1 MNGTPRPRPGGFPST
16 PQHQQ
21 ARSPGAHTP
30 STSSTSRRPN
40 VNTPLPDVPQPAAHA
55 TQSSGPW
62 IPAHIIDPAQQRL
75 YVCSIYIALWG
86 WKLYDFYNLAIEE
99 DESVWSCM
107 KWCGLDMTF
116 FMLGVPL
123 LDIPWLQWS
132 TSTSFMLF
140 VLHSALDV
148 MLMFRIGIP
157 VQAWFISL
165 AGFLFDSELAISER
179 SVKPGPIL
187 HNASLILGK
196 QIINILPEGS
206 AVLNPEKLNFCLNST
221 VTSVD
226 IPILINQT
234 EPVELDLVRL
244 DFDTNQNETISIR
257 KNELKALLKK
267 ARKAAKRTDPED
279 PLLLRYTVKKPGVY
293 LLKKVVDQSKLEVR
307 PRSTNAVVV
316 KCPQA
321 RVKPTGD
328 RRCRNDLSNV
338 ELEVEGVPP
347 LYVKYRLTVDRQPR
361 GGSEFQNLQPDEFAS
376 PLTRHTSQALVKS
389 GKEDVSW
396 ARSHKVTV
404 PLNETLAT
412 GSGWEYAVEEVHD
425 GLGNLVSFVGNEEGD
440 HPKAKI
446 TGTYQGFEVHER
458 PRIFFNKCNP
468 QNPMRVAKGH
478 SEPLPI
484 NYASTGKNRVDTPHR
499 IQWLFTPEADIVAD
513 GYHSA
518 NAVISE
524 ETIKPGVGRIRAS
537 DAGLYTLKSVS
548 TGFCEGDVLEP
559 TSCLVQNPPVPEL
572 ELSSEDII
580 DKCAG
585 NPIGLRVD
593 MDFIGTPPFFV
604 KYIEQQKGK
613 AKAQPRDIQIGSLKG
628 SIDLAPEN
636 TGHYTYTF
644 KSISDAVYNDQPLH
658 NLVLQQ
664 EVRAPAS
671 AHFIENNRPKQAC
684 IDDYAEFD
692 VGLTGDGPYKLEY
705 EVMHNGKR
713 NKQSIVV
720 EGNHYTIK
728 TPKLKNGGEYTVAL
742 VSIVD
747 GRECKDTLK
756 NQEAKVQVR
765 HERPKAY
772 FGLVD
777 GKQSIMAL
785 EGKKVDLPLR
795 LSGVGPWSVEY
806 ENLDTDQKQRV
817 HVSGANAPLSIT
829 QQGTYHLR
837 SVSDSVCPGFIE
849 EKASTFNV
857 GWIARPQISIPETA
871 SIVFDNGRYVKD
883 AVCEGDE
890 DSFEVALTG
899 NAPFEVSYKQEYK
912 GKGKTAA
919 PRDKDLR
926 AVSGL
931 TTIRADTAN
940 AGTYEYTFHKLADS
954 RYDHSKRNFQPLVV
968 QQTINPR
975 PSARFDTPGKTYS
988 YCSRESDGEE
998 VIPMTLEGQAPFYLE
1013 VEIKQAG
1020 IPKPEISVHR
1030 DIRSPKFDLK
1040 IEHRKLH
1047 LGVSSITIRKV
1058 RDARGCTFK
1067 PSPASPRVQVSV
1079 HDAPTATALE
1089 ERVDFC
1095 VGERLSFALSGQN
1108 PFTVYYTFNGETR
1121 KASNA
1126 ATTFR
1131 RLAEL
1136 PGTFT
1141 ITGLRDSASDCLAPL
1156 DLTKHIHP
1164 IPSVRLSGGQ
1174 VSSVDIHEGGNTDLH
1189 FQFEGTPPF
1198 EFTYTRSTNA
1208 ARGKKSR
1215 VLEIKTEVSHEKE
1228 MFVPVQE
1235 EGTYEVVSIKDR
1247 WCGFAKQV
1255 EGVEGRGGQKLLQY

>member
-21 ARSPGAHTP
+21 QAP
-30 STSSTSRRPN
+30 STSSTSRRLN
-40 VNTPLPDVPQPAAHA
+40 VNTPLPDVPRPLAPPQ
-55 TQSSGPW
+55 QSGPW
-62 IPAHIIDPAQQRL
+62 IPANIIDPAQQRL

-86 WKLYDFYNLAIEE
+86 WKLYDFYNLSIDE

-107 KWCGLDMTF
+107 KWCGLDMIF

-132 TSTSFMLF
+132 TSTSFFLF
-140 VLHSALDV
+140 VVHSALDI

-157 VQAWFISL
+157 VQTWFLSL

-206 AVLNPEKLNFCLNST
+206 AVLNPDKFSFCLNST
-221 VTSVD
+221 VTSLE

-257 KNELKALLKK
+257 KSELKALLRK
-267 ARKAAKRTDPED
+267 ARKAAKKTDPQD

-307 PRSTNAVVV
+307 PRSTNAIVA

-361 GGSEFQNLQPDEFAS
+361 GGSEFQNLQPDEFVS
-376 PLTRHTSQALVKS
+376 PLSRQTSQALVKS

-396 ARSHKVTV
+396 ARSQKVTV

-412 GSGWEYAVEEVHD
+412 GSGWEYAVEEVQD
-425 GLGNLVSFVGNEEGD
+425 GLGNSINFLGNEDED
-440 HPKAKI
+440 HPKTKT

-458 PRIFFNKCNP
+458 PKVFFKGCNP
-468 QNPMRVAKGH
+468 QNPMRVAKGTR
-478 SEPLPI
+478 EPLPLA
-484 NYASTGKNRVDTPHR
+484 YASTGKGRVEAPHTV
-499 IQWLFTPEADIVAD
+499 QWLFTPEADITAD
-513 GYHSA
+513 GHHSA
-518 NAVISE
+518 DAGIKE
-524 ETIKPGVGRIRAS
+524 DTIKPGIGKIHAS

-548 TGFCEGDVLEP
+548 TEFCGGDILEP
-559 TSCLVQNPPVPEL
+559 TSCLVQNPPEPEL
-572 ELSSEDII
+572 QLASEDII

-585 NPIGLRVD
+585 NPTGLHVG
-593 MDFIGTPPFFV
+593 MDFIGTPPFSV
-604 KYIEQQKGK
+604 KYTEQRKGSR
-613 AKAQPRDIQIGSLKG
+613 AQPRDVRIGSLRG
-628 SIDLAPEN
+628 SIDLAPDLA
-636 TGHYTYTF
+636 GHYTYTF
-644 KSISDAVYNDQPLH
+644 KSISDAIYKDRPLQ

-664 EVRAPAS
+664 DVRPPAS
-671 AHFIENNRPKQAC
+671 ASFIEEDKPKQAC
-684 IDDYAEFD
+684 IDDYVEFD
-692 VGLTGDGPYKLEY
+692 VKLVGDGPFKLEY
-705 EVMHNGKR
+705 EVVHNGKR
-713 NKQSIVV
+713 SKQTVDV
-720 EGNHYTIK
+720 DGENYTIR
-728 TPKLKNGGEYTVAL
+728 TPKLKNGGDYTVAL
-742 VSIVD
+742 ISIID
-747 GRECKDTLK
+747 GMQCKDFLK

-785 EGKKVDLPLR
+785 EGRNVELPLR

-806 ENLDTDQKQRV
+806 ENLDTNQKQRV

-837 SVSDSVCPGFIE
+837 SVRDSVCPGFIE

-857 GWIARPQISIPETA
+857 GWIARPQINIPETP
-871 SIVFDNGRYVKD
+871 SIIFQDGRYVKD

-890 DSFEVALTG
+890 DSFEVALSG
-899 NAPFEVSYKQEYK
+899 NAPFEVSYKYEYK

-919 PRDKDLR
+919 PRDKNIHAL
-926 AVSGL
+926 SGL
-931 TTIRADTAN
+931 TTIRADTSN

-954 RYDHSKRNFQPLVV
+954 RYDHSKKHFKSLVV
-968 QQTINPR
+968 QQTVNPR

-1013 VEIKQAG
+1013 IEIKQAG

-1030 DIRSPKFDLK
+1030 DIRTNKFDLK

-1058 RDARGCTFK
+1058 RDARGCAFK
-1067 PSPASPRVQVSV
+1067 PSSASPRVQVSV

-1089 ERVDFC
+1089 ERADFC

-1164 IPSVRLSGGQ
+1164 IPSVRLSGGHI
-1174 VSSVDIHEGGNTDLH
+1174 SSVDIHEGGNTDLH

-1208 ARGKKSR
+1208 ARGKKSK
-1215 VLEIKTEVSHEKE
+1215 VLEIKTEISHERE